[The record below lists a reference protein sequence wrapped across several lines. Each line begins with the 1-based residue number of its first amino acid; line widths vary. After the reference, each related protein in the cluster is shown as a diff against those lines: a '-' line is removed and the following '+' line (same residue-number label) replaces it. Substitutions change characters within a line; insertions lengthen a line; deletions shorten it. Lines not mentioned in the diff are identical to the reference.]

1 MFICCCSFLLH
12 QSMKQWKNLIIYVI
26 RNSNQ
31 DFFPC
36 TFHISEC
43 RQYLL
48 VDDNIKIL
56 ELKVQMPILIFLILL
71 ISSSTILWSH
81 SITVLGFNSFKANS
95 ILGSI
100 WKDSLCDPNNLSNIF
115 YLANQA
121 FLYDIPYKKKNYMDS
136 SLNCCNF
143 NTYFSF
149 DNGQHHIS
157 KQIRLNLLVNLHNY
171 WIMTSTG
178 LF

>member
-1 MFICCCSFLLH
+1 MFICCLFLLH

-26 RNSNQ
+26 KNSNQ
-31 DFFPC
+31 DFFPY

-48 VDDNIKIL
+48 VDDNIKTL
-56 ELKVQMPILIFLILL
+56 ELKVQIPILIFLILL

-100 WKDSLCDPNNLSNIF
+100 WKDSLCDPNNLSNIL

-121 FLYDIPYKKKNYMDS
+121 FLYDIPYKKKTIWIVAWIVAI
-136 SLNCCNF
+136 LIL
-143 NTYFSF
+143 
-149 DNGQHHIS
+149 IS
-157 KQIRLNLLVNLHNY
+157 AL
-171 WIMTSTG
+171 IMVSII
-178 LF
+178 LANKSESIC

>member
-121 FLYDIPYKKKNYMDS
+121 FLYDIPYKKKKTIWIVAWIVAILILISALIMVNIILANKSDS
-136 SLNCCNF
+136 IC
-143 NTYFSF
+143 
-149 DNGQHHIS
+149 
-157 KQIRLNLLVNLHNY
+157 
-171 WIMTSTG
+171 
-178 LF
+178 